1 MHEMS
6 LAINIID
13 IACKEAHK
21 NGAHKINSIEI
32 KVGQLAGVLNDALS
46 FSFNIAKSDTLAKD
60 AELILNSISGKGHCH
75 ECNIIFDTD
84 SFFSL
89 CPKCESHMIEIV
101 QGKDLK
107 IESINV
113 D

>member
-1 MHEMS
+1 MS

-32 KVGQLAGVLNDALS
+32 KVGQLAGVLN
-46 FSFNIAKSDTLAKD
+46 NIAKSDTLAKD